1 MRRLA
6 VIVGV
11 VAVLVT
17 ALYYFFLLQPKLD
30 QISEAQRETVQARE
44 EAEALRNRIRVLEQA
59 RQNAPETMAKLNALR
74 LLMPS
79 TPDLPGLIRQVQ
91 EAADGSG
98 VDLRSIQPS
107 RPTPLQNAT
116 GVDTINVNI
125 AIFGGFRRVEDL
137 LVRLENLQRIVEVRS
152 ISLAPGEQLVPG
164 QISLSATLT
173 MRLYIVQEKARVG
186 SPTVERGSSS
196 GSSSEEKSG

>member
-1 MRRLA
+1 MIA
-6 VIVGV
+6 AV
-11 VAVLVT
+11 VAVLIT
-17 ALYYFFLLQPKLD
+17 ALYYVFLLQPKLAE
-30 QISEAQRETVQARE
+30 ISDTQRQTAQARE
-44 EAEALRNRIRVLEQA
+44 EAETLRNRLRVLEQA

-107 RPTPLQNAT
+107 RPAPLQDAT
-116 GVDTINVNI
+116 GVETINVNI
-125 AIFGGFRRVEDL
+125 AIVGGFRRIEDL
-137 LVRLENLQRIVEVRS
+137 LVRLETLQRIVEVRS

-164 QISLSATLT
+164 QIALSTTLT
-173 MRLYIVQEKARVG
+173 MRLYIVQENARVG
-186 SPTVERGSSS
+186 SPPKERGSSS
-196 GSSSEEKSG
+196 NGGTSE